1 MAYILSV
8 DVLLQLA
15 GTDVTRKYQGH
26 AIGIYKFQESCAL
39 HVSTWGLS
47 KLISRKIYLCK

>member
-1 MAYILSV
+1 MK
-8 DVLLQLA
+8 A
-15 GTDVTRKYQGH
+15 GTDVTGKYQGH
-26 AIGIYKFQESCAL
+26 AVGIYKLQESCAL